1 MPFGFYFVTRYYYN
15 LYILRELMVNQR
27 AGVLGTG
34 HSYPEGILTNAD
46 LAKIVETSDDWITTR
61 TGIKQRRKAAPDE
74 YTSMFAV
81 RAAQQAI
88 ERARLDPSDI
98 DLLLCATVTPDQILP
113 STGCIIQAELG
124 ANNAA
129 AMDIVAACSGFL
141 YGLSLANSM
150 IKTGQVRHAV
160 VVGAEI
166 LTQYVDYTDRQTCV
180 LFGDGAG
187 AAVLGPTENGRG
199 ILASKI
205 RSDGRYEEQLY
216 SPGGGT
222 RRKPS
227 AETLAA
233 GDHFFKMKGNEL
245 FKVAVR
251 SMAEISREVLEQAGA
266 KSDDISLFIP
276 HQANQRITE
285 AVADRLNVDISKVYS
300 NIAVH
305 GNTSSASIPI
315 ALDECVE
322 TGRIKDGD
330 LVMMASFG
338 GGVTWGGVLVRWKV
352 SD

>member
-1 MPFGFYFVTRYYYN
+1 MA
-15 LYILRELMVNQR
+15 NQR
-27 AGVLGTG
+27 AGILGTG

-46 LAKIVETSDDWITTR
+46 LEKMVETSDEWITTR
-61 TGIKQRRKAAPDE
+61 TGIKQRRKAGPGE
-74 YTSMFAV
+74 YTSQFAV
-81 RAAQQAI
+81 RAARQAI
-88 ERARLDPSDI
+88 ERARLDPSEI

-141 YGLSLANSM
+141 YGLALADSM
-150 IKTGQVRHAV
+150 IRTGQSRNVLV
-160 VVGAEI
+160 IGAEI
-166 LTQYVDYTDRQTCV
+166 LTQYVDYTDRGTCV

-187 AAVLGPTENGRG
+187 AAVLGPVDQGRG
-199 ILASKI
+199 ILGAKI
-205 RSDGRYEEQLY
+205 KSDGRYEEQLY

-222 RRKPS
+222 RLPPS
-227 AETLAA
+227 AATLAA

-251 SMAEISREVLEQAGA
+251 SMADVSRDLLENADM
-266 KSDDISLFIP
+266 SSEDIDLFIP

-285 AVADRLNVDISKVYS
+285 AVADRLNVDKSRVYS

-315 ALDECVE
+315 ALDECVD
-322 TGRIKDGD
+322 TGRVKEGD
-330 LVMMASFG
+330 IVLMASFG
-338 GGVTWGGVLVRWKV
+338 GGATWGSVLMRW
-352 SD
+352 

>member
-1 MPFGFYFVTRYYYN
+1 
-15 LYILRELMVNQR
+15 MVNQR
-27 AGVLGTG
+27 AGILGTG
-34 HSYPEGILTNAD
+34 HSYPEGILTNED
-46 LAKIVETSDDWITTR
+46 LASMVETSDEWITTR
-61 TGIKQRRKAAPDE
+61 TGIKQRRKAAPEE

-81 RAAQQAI
+81 RAARQAI

-113 STGCIIQAELG
+113 STGCIVQAELG

-141 YGLSLANSM
+141 YGVSLADSM
-150 IKTGQVRHAV
+150 IRTGQVRHAV

-187 AAVLGPTENGRG
+187 AAVLGPVENGRG

-205 RSDGRYEEQLY
+205 KSDGRYEEQLF

-222 RRKPS
+222 RKKPT

-233 GDHFFKMKGNEL
+233 GDHYFKMKGNEL

-251 SMAEISREVLEQAGA
+251 SMAEISRDVLQTAGA
-266 KSDDISLFIP
+266 KSEDISLFIP

-285 AVADRLNVDISKVYS
+285 AVADRLNVDMSRVYS

-315 ALDECVE
+315 ALDECVGQ
-322 TGRIKDGD
+322 GRVKEGD
-330 LVMMASFG
+330 LVLMASFG
-338 GGVTWGGVLVRWKV
+338 GGVTWGAVLMRW
-352 SD
+352 

>member
-1 MPFGFYFVTRYYYN
+1 
-15 LYILRELMVNQR
+15 MVNQR
-27 AGVLGTG
+27 AGILGTG

-46 LAKIVETSDDWITTR
+46 LAKIVETSDEWITTR
-61 TGIKQRRKAAPDE
+61 TGIKQRRKAAPGE

-81 RAAQQAI
+81 RAARQAI

-98 DLLLCATVTPDQILP
+98 DLLICATVTPDQILP
-113 STGCIIQAELG
+113 STGCIVQAELG
-124 ANNAA
+124 AHNAA
-129 AMDIVAACSGFL
+129 AMDVVAACSGFL
-141 YGLSLANSM
+141 YGVSLADSM
-150 IKTGQVRHAV
+150 IRTGQVRHAV

-187 AAVLGPTENGRG
+187 AAVLGPVDASRG

-205 RSDGRYEEQLY
+205 KSDGRYEEQLF

-222 RRKPS
+222 RRKPT

-233 GDHFFKMKGNEL
+233 GDHFFKMRGNEL

-251 SMAEISREVLEQAGA
+251 SMAEISREVLEKAGK
-266 KSDDISLFIP
+266 KSDEINLFIP

-285 AVADRLNVDISKVYS
+285 AVADRLNVDMSNVYS

-322 TGRIKDGD
+322 AGRIKEGD
-330 LVMMASFG
+330 LVLMASFG
-338 GGVTWGGVLVRWKV
+338 GGVTWGAVLMRW
-352 SD
+352 